1 MVFLDLA
8 GLHQY
13 LLEVE
18 KKLGKLQEMHSRL
31 SNRVIVKILYRVVT
45 VMPMRT
51 PIQSAL
57 GLRNKPGVNQETC
70 FAILRLFTL
79 PSMVKN

>member
-1 MVFLDLA
+1 M
-8 GLHQY
+8 
-13 LLEVE
+13 E

-45 VMPMRT
+45 VIPMRT

-70 FAILRLFTL
+70 FAILRPFSL